1 MPKLTYW
8 VCPYLG
14 DSACYN
20 IRTKTK
26 KAAIAQIAMHGEGC
40 YAPPIKHTITYKG
53 AFDLV
58 TICLGEGGQDE
69 PTEWDADYEADR
81 KSRGL
86 TISE

>member
-8 VCPYLG
+8 VCPNRG
-14 DSACYN
+14 DSSCYN

-26 KAAIAQIAMHGEGC
+26 KAAVVQRKMWGNEN
-40 YAPPIKHTITYKG
+40 YAPPIKHTITYTG

-58 TICLGEGGQDE
+58 TICLGEGGPDE